1 MNFKQYFENEEI
13 ANTIFLSNH
22 KQNFDK
28 IFDVLKSFAIE
39 ENLPHPTNYLAHGT
53 NAIIFNTTEK
63 DVIARIVWLNSP
75 MLGRK
80 SCDKVMAQEQFQ
92 KSGGVGRIYVHID
105 NYEDIDDN
113 IHEITYKEKLNTKW
127 QDYIKKEYPNDA
139 IKIIEILSNMN
150 KSYRYE
156 DLNYLNEF
164 DSLKN
169 LVSAIRL
176 GLPTFDLHADNFGL
190 SFDEKNKK
198 NNIVAID
205 C

>member
-39 ENLPHPTNYLAHGT
+39 ENLPHPTTYLSHGT
-53 NAIIFNTTEK
+53 NAIIFDTTNPK
-63 DVIARIVWLNSP
+63 VIARIVWLNSP
-75 MLGRK
+75 MLDRK
-80 SCDKVMAQEQFQ
+80 SCDKVMAQKQFQ
-92 KSGGVGRIYVHID
+92 DSGGVCRIYVHED
-105 NYEDIDDN
+105 NYEDIDGN
-113 IHEITYKEKLNTKW
+113 THEITYKEKLNTKW
-127 QDYIKKEYPNDA
+127 QGYIKEQYPNDA
-139 IKIIEILSNMN
+139 NNIIKILSNMN
-150 KSYRYE
+150 ASYRYE

-164 DSLKN
+164 DFLKN

-176 GLPTFDLHADNFGL
+176 GLPTLDLHADNFALNG
-190 SFDEKNKK
+190 KNSV
-198 NNIVAID
+198 VAID

>member
-13 ANTIFLSNH
+13 ANKIFLSNH

-39 ENLPHPTNYLAHGT
+39 ENLPHPTTYLSHGT
-53 NAIIFNTTEK
+53 NAIIFDTTNPK
-63 DVIARIVWLNSP
+63 VIARIVWLNSP
-75 MLGRK
+75 MLDRK
-80 SCDKVMAQEQFQ
+80 SCDKVMAQKQFQ
-92 KSGGVGRIYVHID
+92 KSGGVGKIYVHKD

-113 IHEITYKEKLNTKW
+113 THEITYKEKLNTKW

-139 IKIIEILSNMN
+139 NNIIKILSNMN
-150 KSYRYE
+150 ASYRYE

-176 GLPTFDLHADNFGL
+176 GLPTLDLHADNFALNG
-190 SFDEKNKK
+190 KNSV
-198 NNIVAID
+198 VAID

>member
-22 KQNFDK
+22 KQKFDN

-39 ENLPHPTNYLAHGT
+39 ENLPHPTTYLNHGT
-53 NAIIFNTTEK
+53 NAIIFDTTNPN
-63 DVIARIVWLNSP
+63 VIARIVWLNSP

-80 SCDKVMAQEQFQ
+80 SCDKVMAQKQFQ
-92 KSGGVGRIYVHID
+92 NSGGVCRIYLHED
-105 NYEDIDDN
+105 NYEDIDGN
-113 IHEITYKEKLNTKW
+113 THEITYKEKLNTKW
-127 QDYIKKEYPNDA
+127 QNYIKEQYPNDA
-139 IKIIEILSNMN
+139 NYIIKILSNMN
-150 KSYRYE
+150 ASYRYE
-156 DLNYLNEF
+156 DLNYLNDF

-176 GLPTFDLHADNFGL
+176 GLPTFDLHADNFGI
-190 SFDEKNKK
+190 DKK
-198 NNIVAID
+198 NNIIAID

>member
-22 KQNFDK
+22 KQKFDK
-28 IFDVLKSFAIE
+28 IFDVLKTFAIE
-39 ENLPHPTNYLAHGT
+39 ENLPHPTTYLAHGT
-53 NAIIFNTTEK
+53 NAIIFDTTNPK
-63 DVIARIVWLNSP
+63 VIARIVWLNSP

-92 KSGGVGRIYVHID
+92 NSGGVGKIYVHKD

-113 IHEITYKEKLNTKW
+113 THEITYKEKLNTKW
-127 QDYIKKEYPNDA
+127 QDYIKKQYPNDA
-139 IKIIEILSNMN
+139 NNIIKILSNMN
-150 KSYRYE
+150 ASYRYE

-176 GLPTFDLHADNFGL
+176 GLPTFDLHADNFGI
-190 SFDEKNKK
+190 DK
-198 NNIVAID
+198 NNNVVAID